1 MSPTLS
7 IVIVCK
13 DEPALA
19 QTLAGVTAQ
28 ADETCEIIV
37 VDASAD
43 PVATGLPGVR
53 VLPYEQPAGLGV
65 TIAHQRNAGVTAAAG
80 EIIVFI
86 DAGCVPRP
94 DWLARLTAPIL
105 AGAETMVAGLTVSP
119 NDQDGLYDAGA
130 RAAGPYLSECPTL
143 NLAFRRELWLRVGGF
158 DETFAYGSDVD
169 FSWRVQDSGER
180 IRSAPDA
187 VVSHDWGGPR
197 RQARRSYLYG
207 RARARLY
214 RKHRNRRAGL
224 LRREPMVV
232 VYPLFLLGLPL
243 TFLFPYYPLLLA
255 IPAWRNRRHGI
266 VRTLTD
272 HLLYGAGV
280 LRELA
285 AR

>member
-1 MSPTLS
+1 MIPTLS

-19 QTLAGVTAQ
+19 QTLDGVTAQ

-37 VDASAD
+37 VDASAEPAGPD
-43 PVATGLPGVR
+43 RPGVR
-53 VLPYEQPAGLGV
+53 LLAYTQPPGRTV
-65 TIAHQRNAGVTAAAG
+65 TIAHQRNAGVQAATG
-80 EIIVFI
+80 EIVVFV
-86 DAGCVPRP
+86 DAGCLPRP
-94 DWLARLTAPIL
+94 GWLARLTAPIL
-105 AGAETMVAGLTVSP
+105 AGAETVVAGLTVSP
-119 NDQDGLYDAGA
+119 GDRDGLYDAGA

-143 NLAFRRELWLRVGGF
+143 NLAFRRDLCLRVGGF
-158 DETFAYGSDVD
+158 DESFAYGSDVD
-169 FSWRVQDSGER
+169 FSWRVQDAGER

-187 VVSHDWGGPR
+187 VVSHDWGGPC
-197 RQARRSYLYG
+197 RQARRSYVYG

-214 RKHRNRRAGL
+214 RKHRARRAGL

-243 TFLFPYYPLLLA
+243 TLLWPYYPLLLVV
-255 IPAWRNRRHGI
+255 PAWRNRRHGV

-285 AR
+285 AG